1 MSKAN
6 DARLKLLMKDRKTFL
21 RFCKFVNVLDA
32 DLIFESAAAKDVP
45 IEIEDILANGKHIE
59 KAVRGLEDYREFACL
74 VFEDP
79 SITTLDIKSL
89 RNRWMNRQDSR
100 ESSERSVA
108 TLLTVQ
114 EQIRQQAIR
123 IQELEGELGEK
134 RNVQLNDSASQTTDP
149 KLASR
154 KSAHVQTD
162 RGNATTPEIA
172 QSVPDAGL
180 QSLRHDLSVRDE
192 KIKGLTA
199 ELQNIKDAKSVV
211 ESKLAAIDR
220 ERNKFHF
227 VEELASKQAER
238 DLEVA
243 KLRAEITEL
252 KSTLP
257 SPSPSSTLDEHDKDL
272 RKNIFVKFAT
282 YAILND
288 YEKMKSLIPVA
299 TELFQLTR
307 DDVQELSKA
316 CTSDSNWLSSFL
328 RI

>member
-21 RFCKFVNVLDA
+21 RFCKFVNVQDA
-32 DLIFESAAAKDVP
+32 DLIFEAAAAKDVP
-45 IEIEDILANGKHIE
+45 IELEDILANGKHIQE
-59 KAVRGLEDYREFACL
+59 AVRGLEDFREFASL
-74 VFEDP
+74 VFEDT
-79 SITTLDIKSL
+79 SIANLDIKSL
-89 RNRWMNRQDSR
+89 RSRWMNRQDSS

-123 IQELEGELGEK
+123 IQELENELGDK
-134 RNVQLNDSASQTTDP
+134 RNVQLVDSSCQTTDP
-149 KLASR
+149 KPSAR
-154 KSAHVQTD
+154 KSVLVQTD
-162 RGNATTPEIA
+162 RENTSPPAVVPEEA
-172 QSVPDAGL
+172 L
-180 QSLRHDLSVRDE
+180 QSLRNDLLARDE
-192 KIKGLTA
+192 KIRGLVA
-199 ELQNIKDAKSVV
+199 ELQSIKDAKSVI
-211 ESKLAAIDR
+211 ESKFAALER
-220 ERNKFHF
+220 ERNKFNF

-243 KLRAEITEL
+243 TLRAEITEL
-252 KSTLP
+252 KSAIP
-257 SPSPSSTLDEHDKDL
+257 SPSPSSTLDQHDKDL
-272 RKNIFVKFAT
+272 RKNIFVKFAS

-307 DDVQELSKA
+307 DDVEELSKA
-316 CTSDSNWLSSFL
+316 CSTDSNWLSSFL